1 MSSIHSEIAQIAS
14 RSKYL
19 LAVVDISGVTQDG
32 IDTAVAAGTYLAQ
45 DDKYVIDTTNAAS
58 FYSAAL
64 AAGNKN
70 IVSGSLLRDMGKDI
84 WLEQAGVVIA
94 HLRLVQPVNGPFSE
108 GVPAASG
115 SPATYANNNS
125 YVVCWSANPAAYPVG
140 VARTA

>member
-1 MSSIHSEIAQIAS
+1 MSSIHSSIAQIAS

-19 LAVVDISGVTQDG
+19 LVVVDVSGVTQTG
-32 IDTAVAAGTYLAQ
+32 IDTAIAAGNYLSL
-45 DDKYVIDTTNAAS
+45 DDQYVIDTTNAS
-58 FYSAAL
+58 NFYAAAL
-64 AAGNKN
+64 NAGSTTA
-70 IVSGSLLRDMGKDI
+70 VAGGLLRDMGKDI

-115 SPATYANNNS
+115 SPATYANSNF
-125 YVVCWSANPAAYPVG
+125 YVVCWSADPANYPVG